1 MLVYTRLTHLLAAPH
16 QSVEDLCRGF
26 ARERRMRKLQ
36 TVPINENKDGEP
48 GLDTIKIHI
57 IFCSKSASCTSLLAL

>member
-1 MLVYTRLTHLLAAPH
+1 MCGFKVAYMPAYARLTHLLAAPH

-26 ARERRMRKLQ
+26 ARERRKRKLQ

-48 GLDTIKIHI
+48 GLDTITKM
-57 IFCSKSASCTSLLAL
+57 L

>member
-1 MLVYTRLTHLLAAPH
+1 MPAYARLTHLLAAPH

-26 ARERRMRKLQ
+26 ARERRKRKLQ

-48 GLDTIKIHI
+48 GLDTIK
-57 IFCSKSASCTSLLAL
+57 KSTLFFAVNLPVVLLF